1 MAEIIQVCWLTVS
14 VVDFNIVGYDRD
26 NSSLPT

>member
-1 MAEIIQVCWLTVS
+1 MTETIRVCLLTVS

-26 NSSLPT
+26 NSSMPT

>member
-1 MAEIIQVCWLTVS
+1 MIKVLLLTVS

-26 NSSLPT
+26 NSSLLADC